1 MKARPQFKK
10 MTKYHM
16 YKKEKEIADVGIM
29 YDVLKKGRY
38 ATIALSENN
47 KPYIVTM
54 NYGYDEDKKVLYFHS
69 ALKGLKLKI
78 LSQNPYVCA
87 TVIEDHG
94 YKMDECSH
102 AYRSIVFWGTLCVVQ
117 ELEEKKYGMEI
128 LFHHLETDPDPIRE
142 RNFKT
147 KSDYLKVNILRLDI
161 EEITGKQ
168 GQ

>member
-1 MKARPQFKK
+1 
-10 MTKYHM
+10 M
-16 YKKEKEIADVGIM
+16 YKKEKEITDVDVM
-29 YDVLKKGRY
+29 YDVLKKGKF
-38 ATIALSENN
+38 ATISLSEKN

-54 NYGYDEDKKVLYFHS
+54 NYGYDEGKRALYFHC

-78 LSQNPYVCA
+78 LSKNPNICA
-87 TVIEDHG
+87 TVLEDHG

-102 AYRSIVFWGTLCVVQ
+102 AYRSVVFWGTLNVVQ

-128 LFHHLETDPDPIRE
+128 LFHHLETNPDPIRE

-147 KSDYLKVNILRLDI
+147 ERDYFKVNILRLDI